1 MKNKLS
7 FEPNA
12 LSLIIHSLH
21 SRGFKIRLETKVTSQ
36 KFKSESK
43 NSCCDL
49 FKTLSHFEVAFLF
62 YNNIYRK
69 TNGGGDRERGMALI
83 NETKKYKIQYS
94 GDSLGTLINFGL

>member
-49 FKTLSHFEVAFLF
+49 FKTLSRFEVAFSF
-62 YNNIYRK
+62 IIIY
-69 TNGGGDRERGMALI
+69 TERLTGAGI
-83 NETKKYKIQYS
+83 GSE
-94 GDSLGTLINFGL
+94 GWR